1 MGFLR
6 KQLEER
12 GAALVERVA
21 DSSISASQRV
31 ADSYRGFRQVLAEG
45 EQSGVEAYL
54 TAMVGAVRSDGRDED
69 EDEDEETRRD
79 VYVRARKRRRKLG
92 LVCLGTGPMAGI
104 ASQVADLYCEIATLC
119 DVAELHDLALD
130 DSQVTAHMLVL
141 WSIAADRDEAEA
153 IVRGEPP
160 LAQVLETELA
170 GRAGLVKGEEGWT
183 PRSIATAIW
192 DIQNLRTGVLGDLKT
207 AADGQPVRSV
217 LFTGQRMKKVIA
229 RAEFQ
234 LGIVPERRGGLRRWV

>member
-12 GAALVERVA
+12 GGALVERVA
-21 DSSISASQRV
+21 DSSIAASQRV

-54 TAMVGAVRSDGRDED
+54 TAMVGAVRGDSRDED
-69 EDEDEETRRD
+69 DDEETRRD

-92 LVCLGTGPMAGI
+92 LVCLGTGPMAGV
-104 ASQVADLYCEIATLC
+104 ANQVADLYCEIATLC
-119 DVAELHDLALD
+119 DVAELHDLDLE

-141 WSIAADRDEAEA
+141 WSIAADRGEAEA

-160 LAQVLETELA
+160 LAQILETELA
-170 GRAGLVKGEEGWT
+170 GRAGLVKADEGWT

-192 DIQNLRTGVLGDLKT
+192 DIQNLRTGVIGDLKT

-217 LFTGQRMKKVIA
+217 LFTGHRTKKVIA
-229 RAEFQ
+229 RAEAQ
-234 LGIVPERRGGLRRWV
+234 LGVAPERRRGWLR